1 MSEWKIGKLKPE
13 EEPGAIVQVQISKV
27 LQKKAID
34 VFGEVAKDP
43 EKQILV
49 IYAVRGKKEIS
60 IGNLA
65 LPEDLGAI
73 HPKSNAAKFLLAYG
87 KAPKAGLKV
96 NVRVDANG
104 FWKLVL

>member
-1 MSEWKIGKLKPE
+1 MSEWKLRKPTPE
-13 EEPGAIVQVQISKV
+13 EEPGAILAVQISKV
-27 LQKKAID
+27 QQKKAIE
-34 VFGEVAKDP
+34 VFGEAAKNP
-43 EKQILV
+43 EKQVLV

-60 IGNLA
+60 IGNITV
-65 LPEDLGAI
+65 PDDLGAI

-96 NVRVDANG
+96 NVKVDANG